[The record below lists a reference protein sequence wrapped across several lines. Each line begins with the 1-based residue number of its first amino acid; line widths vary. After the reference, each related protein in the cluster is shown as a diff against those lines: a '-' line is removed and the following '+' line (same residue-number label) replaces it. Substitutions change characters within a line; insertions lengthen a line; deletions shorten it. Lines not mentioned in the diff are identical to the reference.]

1 MNLGISGKLAV
12 VVGASK
18 GLGRE
23 VALDLARE
31 GANVVAIARS
41 RELLDTMALGPDGA
55 YIVEDVMESPNRTA
69 IQVIA
74 QFGAP
79 DIVYYAIGGSWD
91 GIKDRFS
98 TAEQYATVW
107 RFNLGVAIDMNRA
120 FIPRMMEKGWGR
132 VVLTSSDGNRRNI
145 GYAPYTSA
153 KHALEGYVSIV
164 GREIAASGVVM
175 TAVAPGPIYTDGRWL
190 YSQEQGWTDNYWRE
204 HVPAGRWG
212 DAKEAA
218 NVVTFLCSE
227 HASFMAGAVV
237 PVDGGSR

>member
-1 MNLGISGKLAV
+1 MNLGLVGKLAV

-23 VALDLARE
+23 VALDLVRE
-31 GANVVAIARS
+31 GCNVVAIARS
-41 RELLDTMALGPDGA
+41 RDLLDTLALGTDGA
-55 YIVEDVMESPNRTA
+55 YIVADVMEDPNRIA
-69 IQVIA
+69 VQVIA

-79 DIVYYAIGGSWD
+79 DIVYYAIGGSWQ
-91 GIKDRFS
+91 GIKAWS
-98 TAEQYATVW
+98 SSAEQYARVW
-107 RFNLGVAIDMNRA
+107 RYNVGVAIDMNRA
-120 FIPRMMEKGWGR
+120 FIPPMVQKGWGR

-164 GREIAASGVVM
+164 GRELAATGVVIS
-175 TAVAPGPIYTDGRWL
+175 AVAPGPVRKPGQWL
-190 YSQEQGWTDNYWRE
+190 YEQPPEWNEKFFDE
-204 HVPAGRWG
+204 HLPTRRFG

-218 NVVTFLCSE
+218 KVVTFLCSE
-227 HASFMAGAVV
+227 QASFMPGAIV